1 MTPTQ
6 QHATLAAA
14 NCEVAFDN
22 LTRQLYAT
30 DASHYQIEPM
40 AVAFPRDA
48 KQASAIIQAA
58 AQAGVS
64 VIPRGA
70 GTGLVGGAIGEG
82 VVVDFSRYNRL
93 ITEFDAEKRTVRVGA
108 GVVLDQLNAFLKP
121 EGFAFGPD
129 VATSSRATIG
139 GMIGNNSSGARCAI
153 YGTTVDHILEL
164 EVVMADGRILQIG
177 PERNTLPIQRELLEN
192 MAMLNSLQIHE
203 RFGEG
208 LLKRWPGYGLDRM
221 TRDPNNLINVLA
233 GSEGTL
239 AAIISA
245 SVKIVPTPD
254 ELGLGLIFFDSA
266 AEAMQATVEL
276 AHLKPAAIEF
286 LDRMLLDQTRGQR
299 EFQAAR
305 DLLELDTLPAE
316 GVLAVEF
323 YGNVEERLA
332 AMSKLPLGRRKRVMQ
347 TLAEINL
354 VWTLR
359 KQGLSLLTSCKG
371 AAKPVT
377 CIEDAAVRPKDL
389 PAYYNE
395 LSELINEMGLEASF
409 YGHAASGLLHVRP
422 VLDLHSAE
430 DLKKFRTI
438 TEEVAALVR
447 QFKGSFAAEH
457 GVGMGRTEFL
467 KEQVGEEM
475 YLLMRQIKK
484 SFDPHNIFNPGKLI
498 DDGRYR
504 LDKHL
509 RPAVGVEKKLPFE
522 PVLAFAA
529 RDGSFAANLEQCNGC
544 GGCRKETPT
553 MCPTFVATGE
563 EIMSTRG
570 RANIIRAALDRR
582 GLKDN
587 DALHSEEL
595 AAALSNC
602 LSCKAC
608 THECPSNVNLA
619 LLKAELQWARIKR
632 DGLSLRERMFSQVD
646 LLGRL
651 GCLLPKLTNDI
662 LNSTRMRKLLERFT
676 GISEERLLPRYA
688 KQRFDRWFGKRD
700 KVECKL
706 RGRVILWDDTFVRY
720 HDPHI
725 GIAAVAVLEAA
736 GYDVMLATGRKCC
749 GRPAFSQGNLGEARK
764 LGAHNLA
771 LLAETG
777 DDIPIIFL
785 EPSCFSMFIEDY
797 REMHLP
803 DADRI
808 AARCFLLEQ
817 FLDQLLSRE
826 PQALVFNPRP
836 TTVAIHVH
844 CHAKALTNPAYM
856 HRMAARL
863 PGRKVHYLDSGCCGM
878 AGGFGMMESKYELS
892 LAIAKPLVEKIR
904 ELPYGSLVV
913 ASGASCRHQIDHL
926 APVRARHMAEVLAD
940 ALE

>member
-6 QHATLAAA
+6 QIATLQAA

-30 DASHYQIEPM
+30 DASHYQIEPL
-40 AVAFPRDA
+40 AVAFPRNA

-93 ITEFDAEKRTVRVGA
+93 ITSFDRDTRTVRVGA
-108 GVVLDQLNAFLKP
+108 GVVLDQLNSHLKH

-129 VATSSRATIG
+129 VATGSRATIG
-139 GMIGNNSSGARCAI
+139 GMIGNNSSGARTVL
-153 YGTTVDHILEL
+153 YGTTVDHIAEL
-164 EVVMADGRILQIG
+164 EVVMADGRVLQVG
-177 PERNTLPIQRELLEN
+177 PERSTLPVQRELLEN
-192 MAMLNSLQIHE
+192 LAMLNALQIQE
-203 RFGEG
+203 RFGPG
-208 LLKRWPGYGLDRM
+208 LLKRWPGYALERVA
-221 TRDPNNLINVLA
+221 REPNNLINVLA

-239 AAIISA
+239 AAIVSA
-245 SVKIVPTPD
+245 KLKLVPTPD
-254 ELGLGLIFFDSA
+254 EMGLGLIFFDSA

-276 AHLKPAAIEF
+276 AALKPAAIEF
-286 LDRMLLDQTRGQR
+286 LDRLLLDQTRGQR
-299 EFQAAR
+299 EFQGAR
-305 DLLELDTLPAE
+305 DLLELDAYPAE

-323 YGNVEERLA
+323 YSDVEDRLA
-332 AMSKLPLGRRKRVMQ
+332 AMQKMRLGQRKKIMH
-347 TLAEINL
+347 TLAEINQ

-377 CIEDAAVRPKDL
+377 CIEDAAVRPQDL
-389 PAYYNE
+389 PAYYSE
-395 LSELINEMGLEASF
+395 LSELIGEMGLQASF

-422 VLDLHSAE
+422 VLDLHHPD
-430 DLKKFRTI
+430 DLKKFRQI

-457 GVGMGRTEFL
+457 GIGLGRTEFL

-484 SFDPHNIFNPGKLI
+484 SFDPHNLFNPGKVI

-509 RPAVGVEKKLPFE
+509 RPAIGAETKLPFT
-522 PVLAFAA
+522 PVLAFAE
-529 RDGSFAANLEQCNGC
+529 RDGSMVANLEQCNGC

-553 MCPTFVATGE
+553 MCPTFRATGE

-570 RANIIRAALDRR
+570 RANAIRAALDLR
-582 GLKDN
+582 GMKGGDTLRS
-587 DALHSEEL
+587 AEL
-595 AAALSNC
+595 EAALSNC
-602 LSCKAC
+602 LACKAC
-608 THECPSNVNLA
+608 TSECPSNVNLA
-619 LLKAELQWARIKR
+619 LIKAELQWARIQR
-632 DGLSLRERMFSQVD
+632 HGLSWRERLFSSVD

-651 GCLLPKLTNDI
+651 GCVWPRLVNELLGSSRLRQ
-662 LNSTRMRKLLERFT
+662 LMSGLT
-676 GISEERLLPRYA
+676 GISPERLLPKYA
-688 KQRFDRWFGKRD
+688 AERFDHWFTKRQ
-700 KVECKL
+700 KEFCHI

-720 HDPHI
+720 HEPHI
-725 GIAAVAVLEAA
+725 GQAAVTVLEAA

-749 GRPAFSQGNLGEARK
+749 GRPAFSQGNIGEARK
-764 LGAHNLA
+764 LGRHNLK

-797 REMHLP
+797 REMNLP
-803 DADRI
+803 DAERI

-817 FLDQLLSRE
+817 FLDNLLRAE
-826 PQALVFNPRP
+826 PTALVFNPRP

-844 CHAKALTNPAYM
+844 CHAKALTNPSYM
-856 HRMAARL
+856 HRIAARL
-863 PGRKVHYLDSGCCGM
+863 PGRKVNYLDTGCCGM
-878 AGGFGMMESKYELS
+878 AGAFGMLESKYELS
-892 LAIAKPLVEKIR
+892 LEIAKPLVEKIR
-904 ELPYGSLVV
+904 ELPYGSFVV

-926 APVRARHMAEVLAD
+926 APVRARHLVEVLAD

>member
-30 DASHYQIEPM
+30 DASHYQIEPI

-48 KQASAIIQAA
+48 RQASAIIQAA

-93 ITEFDAEKRTVRVGA
+93 ITDFDPDKRTVRVGA
-108 GVVLDQLNAFLKP
+108 GVVLDQLNSFLRP
-121 EGFAFGPD
+121 DGFAFGPD

-139 GMIGNNSSGARCAI
+139 GMIGNNSSGARTAL
-153 YGTTVDHILEL
+153 YGTTVDHIQEL
-164 EVVMADGRILQIG
+164 EVVMADGRILQVG
-177 PERNTLPIQRELLEN
+177 PERGTLPIQRELLEN
-192 MAMLNSLQIHE
+192 LAMLNSLQINE

-208 LLKRWPGYGLDRM
+208 LLKRWPGYALDRVV
-221 TRDPNNLINVLA
+221 RDPNNLINVLA

-239 AAIISA
+239 AAIVSA
-245 SVKIVPTPD
+245 RLKLVPTPD

-286 LDRMLLDQTRGQR
+286 LDRMLLDQTRGQK

-305 DLLELDTLPAE
+305 DLLELDARPTQ

-323 YGNVEERLA
+323 YGQVEERLA
-332 AMSKLPLGRRKRVMQ
+332 AMEKLRLGRRKKVMQ

-354 VWTLR
+354 VWALR

-377 CIEDAAVRPKDL
+377 CIEDAAVRPQDL

-395 LSELINEMGLEASF
+395 LSELIHEMGLQASF

-422 VLDLHSAE
+422 VLDLHSPE
-430 DLKKFRTI
+430 DLKKFRAI

-484 SFDPHNIFNPGKLI
+484 SFDPHNLFNPGKLI

-504 LDKHL
+504 LDKNL

-529 RDGSFAANLEQCNGC
+529 RDGSFTANLEQCNGC
-544 GGCRKETPT
+544 GGCRKETAT

-582 GLKDN
+582 GLQTSEV
-587 DALHSEEL
+587 LQSEEL
-595 AAALSNC
+595 EAALSNC

-608 THECPSNVNLA
+608 TNECPSNVNLA

-632 DGLSLRERMFSQVD
+632 KGLSLRERMFSAVD

-651 GCLLPKLTNDI
+651 GCAFPRITNDI
-662 LNSTRMRKLLERFT
+662 LSSGRMRKVLGRLT
-676 GISEERLLPRYA
+676 GISQERLLPRYTR
-688 KQRFDRWFGKRD
+688 QRFDRWFEKRE

-706 RGRVILWDDTFVRY
+706 RGRVILWDDTFTRY
-720 HDPHI
+720 NDPHI

-736 GYDVMLATGRKCC
+736 GYDVRLATGRKCC

-797 REMHLP
+797 REMNLP

-817 FLDQLLSRE
+817 FLDQLLRNE
-826 PQALVFNPRP
+826 PEALVFHARP

-844 CHAKALTNPAYM
+844 CHAKSLTNPAYM
-856 HRMAARL
+856 HRLAARL

-878 AGGFGMMESKYELS
+878 AGGFGMMETKYELS

>member
-6 QHATLAAA
+6 QHATLSAA

-93 ITEFDAEKRTVRVGA
+93 ITDFDAEQRTVRVGA
-108 GVVLDQLNAFLKP
+108 GVVLDQLNAFLKS

-129 VATSSRATIG
+129 VATSSRATLG

-153 YGTTVDHILEL
+153 YGTTVDHLEEL
-164 EVVMADGRILQIG
+164 EVVMADGRILQVG
-177 PERNTLPIQRELLEN
+177 PDRGTLPLQRELLEN
-192 MAMLNSLQIHE
+192 MAMLNALQINE

-208 LLKRWPGYGLDRM
+208 LLKRWPGYALDRIVKN
-221 TRDPNNLINVLA
+221 PNNLINVLA

-239 AAIISA
+239 AAIVSA
-245 SVKIVPTPD
+245 KVKIVPTPD
-254 ELGLGLIFFDSA
+254 EIGLGLIFFDNA

-276 AHLKPAAIEF
+276 SKLKPSAIEF
-286 LDRMLLDQTRGQR
+286 IDRMLLDQTRGQR
-299 EFQAAR
+299 EFQPAR
-305 DLLELDTLPAE
+305 DLLELDTRPAE

-323 YGNVEERLA
+323 YGDVEDRLA
-332 AMSKLPLGRRKRVMQ
+332 EMAALPIGRRKKVMQ
-347 TLAEINL
+347 TLAEINH

-371 AAKPVT
+371 TAKPVT
-377 CIEDAAVRPKDL
+377 CLEDAAVRPKDL

-395 LSELINEMGLEASF
+395 LSELLGEMGLKASF

-422 VLDLHSAE
+422 VLDLHHPG
-430 DLKKFRTI
+430 DLKKFRAI

-484 SFDPHNIFNPGKLI
+484 SFDPHNVFNPGKLI

-504 LDKHL
+504 LDRHL

-522 PVLAFAA
+522 PVLAFAN

-544 GGCRKETPT
+544 GGCRKETAT

-563 EIMSTRG
+563 EGMSTRG
-570 RANIIRAALDRR
+570 RANLIRVALDRR
-582 GLKDN
+582 GIGSADPLT
-587 DALHSEEL
+587 
-595 AAALSNC
+595 AAEMEVALSNC

-608 THECPSNVNLA
+608 LNECPSNVNLA
-619 LLKAELQWARIKR
+619 LLKAELQWARIRR
-632 DGLSLRERMFSQVD
+632 DGLSLRERMVSSVD
-646 LLGRL
+646 LMGRL
-651 GCLLPKLTNDI
+651 GCILPRVTND
-662 LNSTRMRKLLERFT
+662 LLSSSLMRKLLSRVT
-676 GISEERLLPRYA
+676 GISPERVLPRYT
-688 KQRFDRWFGKRD
+688 KRRFDRWFEKRGPTSSAT
-700 KVECKL
+700 

-720 HDPHI
+720 NDPHV
-725 GIAAVAVLEAA
+725 GVAAVSVLEAA
-736 GYDVMLATGRKCC
+736 GYEVTLATGRKCC
-749 GRPAFSQGNLGEARK
+749 GRPAFSQGNLGAARK
-764 LGAHNLA
+764 MGAHNLA

-785 EPSCFSMFIEDY
+785 EPSCFSMFVEDY
-797 REMHLP
+797 REMNLP

-808 AARCFLLEQ
+808 SARCFLFEQ
-817 FLDQLLSRE
+817 FLDELLRDE
-826 PQALVFNPRP
+826 PNALVFHPRP

-844 CHAKALTNPAYM
+844 CHAKALTYPGYM
-856 HRMAARL
+856 HRLAARL

-878 AGGFGMMESKYELS
+878 AGAFGMLESKYELS
-892 LAIAKPLVEKIR
+892 LQIAKPLIDKIR
-904 ELPYGSLVV
+904 DLPYGSMII

-926 APVRARHMAEVLAD
+926 APVRARHLAEVLAD

>member
-6 QHATLAAA
+6 QHATLSAA

-48 KQASAIIQAA
+48 KQASSIIQAA

-70 GTGLVGGAIGEG
+70 GTGLVGGAIGDG

-93 ITEFDAEKRTVRVGA
+93 ITDFDREQRTVRVGA
-108 GVVLDQLNAFLKP
+108 GVVLDQLNRFLKP

-139 GMIGNNSSGARCAI
+139 GMIGNNSSGARTAL
-153 YGTTVDHILEL
+153 YGTTLDHLAEL
-164 EVVMADGRILQIG
+164 EVVMADGRVVQVG
-177 PERNTLPIQRELLEN
+177 AGQNSLPVQRELLEN
-192 MAMLNSLQIHE
+192 LAMLNSLQISE
-203 RFGEG
+203 RFPPG
-208 LLKRWPGYGLDRM
+208 LLKRWPGYPLDRIA
-221 TRDPNNLINVLA
+221 REPANLINAVA

-239 AAIISA
+239 VAIVSA
-245 SVKIVPTPD
+245 KVKVVPTPD
-254 ELGLGLIFFDSA
+254 EIGLGLIFFDSA

-276 AHLKPAAIEF
+276 SSLKPAAIEF
-286 LDRMLLDQTRGQR
+286 LDRMLLDQTRGQM

-305 DLLELDTLPAE
+305 DLLELDTSPAE

-323 YGNVEERLA
+323 YGDVEERLA
-332 AMSKLPLGRRKRVMQ
+332 AMEKMRIGRRKKIMQ

-354 VWTLR
+354 VWALR

-377 CIEDAAVRPKDL
+377 CIEDAAVRPEDL
-389 PAYYNE
+389 PAYYSE
-395 LSELINEMGLEASF
+395 LSELISEMGLQASF

-422 VLDLHSAE
+422 VIDLHQP
-430 DLKKFRTI
+430 DGLKKFRQI
-438 TEEVAALVR
+438 SEEVAALVK
-447 QFKGSFAAEH
+447 QFKGSLAAEH
-457 GVGMGRTEFL
+457 GVGIGRTEFL

-484 SFDPHNIFNPGKLI
+484 SFDPHNVFNPGKLI
-498 DDGRYR
+498 DDGRFR

-509 RPAVGVEKKLPFE
+509 RPAVGAERKLPFE
-522 PVLAFAA
+522 PILAFST

-544 GGCRKETPT
+544 GGCRKETAT
-553 MCPTFVATGE
+553 MCPTFIATGDE
-563 EIMSTRG
+563 LMSTRG
-570 RANIIRAALDRR
+570 RANTIRAVLDRR
-582 GLKDN
+582 ISKNG
-587 DALHSEEL
+587 DALRSAEL
-595 AAALSNC
+595 DAALSNC
-602 LSCKAC
+602 LACKAC
-608 THECPSNVNLA
+608 TNECPSNVNMA
-619 LLKAELQWARIKR
+619 LLKAELQWARIR
-632 DGLSLRERMFSQVD
+632 QRGLSLRERLFSSVD
-646 LLGRL
+646 LLGRI
-651 GCLLPKLTNDI
+651 GCAFPRLSNDVI
-662 LNSTRMRKLLERFT
+662 SSARMRRLMARVT
-676 GISEERLLPRYA
+676 GISAERLLPRYA
-688 KQRFDRWFGKRD
+688 SQRFDRWFEKRT
-700 KVECKL
+700 KNECRL

-725 GIAAVAVLEAA
+725 GQAAVRVLEAA
-736 GYDVMLATGRKCC
+736 GYEVMLATGRKCC
-749 GRPAFSQGNLGEARK
+749 GRPAFSQGNIGMARN

-771 LLAETG
+771 LLAETP
-777 DDIPIIFL
+777 DDIPIVFL

-797 REMHLP
+797 REMSLP
-803 DADRI
+803 DAERI

-817 FLDQLLSRE
+817 FLDKLLHDE
-826 PQALVFNPRP
+826 PTALQFQARP

-844 CHAKALTNPAYM
+844 CHAKALTNPSYM
-856 HRMAARL
+856 HRLAARL

-878 AGGFGMMESKYELS
+878 AGAFGMMESKYDLS
-892 LAIAKPLVEKIR
+892 LEIARPLVEKIR
-904 ELPYGSLVV
+904 ELPYGSFVV

-926 APVRARHMAEVLAD
+926 APVRSRHMAEVLAD